1 MAAFDPFRVALAK
14 GMVYLHFG
22 FKIPEGAD
30 ISSQTGTPIG
40 AAHVAGNLNQIG
52 TNWVPVASKG
62 QVVFTPL
69 LKTAN
74 VQGVTPAGELMRLC
88 YVHLK
93 PLQTPA
99 IVAKSA
105 PFDAWMKTHTEAGS
119 EAPSHKDFANV
130 SIDELSGDA
139 GELVRAV
146 TTLAGEQ

>member
-1 MAAFDPFRVALAK
+1 MAVFDPRLVALAK

-22 FKIPEGAD
+22 FRIPEGAD
-30 ISSQTGTPIG
+30 ITSQTGTPVG

-52 TNWVPVASKG
+52 TNWVPVASNG
-62 QVVFTPL
+62 QIVFTPL

-93 PLQTPA
+93 ALQTAA
-99 IVAKSA
+99 IAAKSV
-105 PFDAWMKTHTEAGS
+105 PFDAWMKMHAEAGS
-119 EAPSHKDFANV
+119 DAPIHEDFARASV
-130 SIDELSGDA
+130 DDLGGDA

-146 TTLAGEQ
+146 TTRAGER